1 MTAQTFPAEIQIE
14 LELRVS
20 YPGEPGELASII
32 KLVRTSGGQLQAHL
46 TYRLYDKAAAFF
58 LCECPAEAAMALRN
72 EGVEVETETVVTVC
86 THDRPGLLSYLVDTL
101 EAEKVDISY
110 SYATVAGD
118 IALLVFRTNDNPKAE
133 DVLRTYLLP
142 SEGV

>member
-1 MTAQTFPAEIQIE
+1 MTAQAFPAEIQIE

-32 KLVRTSGGQLQAHL
+32 KLVRMSGGQLQAHL
-46 TYRLYDKAAAFF
+46 TYRLYDKASAFF
-58 LCECPAEAAMALRN
+58 LCERPAEAAMALRN
-72 EGVEVETETVVTVC
+72 EGAEVETETVVTVR
-86 THDRPGLLSYLVDTL
+86 THDRPSLLSHLVETL

-110 SYATVAGD
+110 SYATVTGD
-118 IALLVFRTNDNPKAE
+118 MLLLVIRTADNPKAE

-142 SEGV
+142 AEGV